1 MSLSSLYTCKQCMKI
16 YKTELNY
23 NKHLET
29 HKQIKTFKCSYCDN
43 EFKFNQ
49 SRWRHEKTCKE
60 KLIKNKEDDLK
71 NEFMS
76 QINELKKQ
84 IADLMNEKY
93 KMHPKTFQK
102 MKNNI
107 EVNNG
112 TISENINNG
121 TINNINII
129 ALGNEN
135 LEKVFSEAEQISILN
150 KKNNALNYMIEYVHF
165 NDKYPQ
171 FQNIV
176 ITNNRTNMAHL
187 FDKDTK
193 TFRIVNK
200 DELIETL
207 IDYRVCDIEDFFIA
221 HKDKLDENTKI
232 IIQKLTEERGDDEQT
247 MNDVKLLIFNNRSK
261 VRHLLNK

>member
-1 MSLSSLYTCKQCMKI
+1 MLKCDKCSKE
-16 YKTELNY
+16 YKTELY
-23 NKHLET
+23 YKKHVLT
-29 HKQIKTFKCSYCDN
+29 HEDEISRLTCKYCTKI
-43 EFKFNQ
+43 FSFTQ
-49 SRWRHEKTCKE
+49 SRWKHEKICKV
-60 KLIKNKEDDLK
+60 KNKDETTELK
-71 NEFMS
+71 D

-84 IADLMNEKY
+84 IADLMNERY

-112 TISENINNG
+112 TINDITNENINNG

-135 LEKVFSEAEQISILN
+135 LERVFSEAEQISILN

-193 TFRIVNK
+193 AFRIVNK

-207 IDYRVCDIEDFFIA
+207 IDYRVCDIEDFFMA

-261 VRHLLNK
+261 VKHLLNK

>member
-1 MSLSSLYTCKQCMKI
+1 MFKCDKCLKE
-16 YKTELNY
+16 YKKELFY
-23 NKHLET
+23 NKHVLTHENET
-29 HKQIKTFKCSYCDN
+29 ARLTCKYCTKL
-43 EFKFNQ
+43 FSFIQ
-49 SRWRHEKTCKE
+49 SRWKHEKNCKV
-60 KLIKNKEDDLK
+60 KNKDETNELK
-71 NEFMS
+71 D

-84 IADLMNEKY
+84 IADLMNERY
-93 KMHPKTFQK
+93 KMHPKKFQK

-112 TISENINNG
+112 TINETINENINKG

-150 KKNNALNYMIEYVHF
+150 KKNNALNYIIEYVHF

-176 ITNNRTNMAHL
+176 ITNNRTNTAYL

-193 TFRIVNK
+193 TFKLVNK
-200 DELIETL
+200 DELIEIL

-221 HKDKLDENTKI
+221 HENKLDENTKI
-232 IIQKLTEERGDDEQT
+232 IIKKITEERGDDEET

-261 VRHLLNK
+261 VKHLLNK